1 MCVKYGVK
9 RIGADLIITVDAF
22 NHSFLD
28 GVFHL
33 VSSLSLFHLTIRRL
47 LKYATAALK
56 ALLFPVIGVFLD
68 FCFYC
73 SFCYIPPMLSLY
85 FHCFLLSML
94 LKKRI
99 LNSFQWY

>member
-73 SFCYIPPMLSLY
+73 SFCY
-85 FHCFLLSML
+85 CFLTFHQCFPC
-94 LKKRI
+94 I
-99 LNSFQWY
+99 FTVFFFQCC